1 MARGFAIIRTKRITN
16 INGAFNHNLRVSKE
30 FSKHADHTKTDDNL
44 ILYDKF
50 NFGLGGGNF
59 EGRIDEHI
67 KENNIFVKKGT
78 NIKCME
84 FVLTASPEF
93 FKTATD
99 KEKLAWR
106 KNQID
111 FLKEEFGK
119 SLIHIVEH
127 NDEKTKHIQAIILTD
142 KTKLHKYKNQKGE
155 FFKEKTTLSP
165 GDYNPDYLRK
175 LQDRYAEKNQKF
187 GLVRGLRNSKATHR
201 TLKNFYN
208 AVEIAMSKDYSNAVR
223 NKISS
228 VLKAD
233 ENMYGYIKTEKV
245 IELLT
250 PFLNDTLKKLKAVKT
265 KLNFNTADIVTEL
278 NELLKDKDNIKEL
291 RKEYFESVSKYDEV
305 KKENENLKEQLSV
318 YSNKQKPQPQITST
332 VNIDKKLKIR

>member
-1 MARGFAIIRTKRITN
+1 MLKIRIRKNRGQYGKRICTIRTKRITN

-30 FSKHADHTKTDDNL
+30 FSKHVDHTKTDENL

-142 KTKLHKYKNQKGE
+142 KTKLHKYKIKRGVFQ
-155 FFKEKTTLSP
+155 
-165 GDYNPDYLRK
+165 RK
-175 LQDRYAEKNQKF
+175 LPLA
-187 GLVRGLRNSKATHR
+187 LV
-201 TLKNFYN
+201 
-208 AVEIAMSKDYSNAVR
+208 
-223 NKISS
+223 
-228 VLKAD
+228 
-233 ENMYGYIKTEKV
+233 
-245 IELLT
+245 
-250 PFLNDTLKKLKAVKT
+250 
-265 KLNFNTADIVTEL
+265 
-278 NELLKDKDNIKEL
+278 
-291 RKEYFESVSKYDEV
+291 
-305 KKENENLKEQLSV
+305 
-318 YSNKQKPQPQITST
+318 IT
-332 VNIDKKLKIR
+332 ILII

>member
-16 INGAFNHNLRVSKE
+16 INGAFNHNIRVSKE
-30 FSKHADHTKTDDNL
+30 FSKHADHTKTNENL

-50 NFGLGGGNF
+50 EFGLDGGNF
-59 EGRIDEHI
+59 EGKIDEYI

-78 NIKCME
+78 NIKCLE

-93 FKTATD
+93 FKTATEQQ
-99 KEKLAWR
+99 KNEWR
-106 KNQID
+106 KTQLE

-155 FFKEKTTLSP
+155 FFKEKATLSP
-165 GDYNPDYLRK
+165 GDYNPDELRK
-175 LQDRYAEKNQKF
+175 LQDRYAAKNKKF

-201 TLKNFYN
+201 TLKEFYN
-208 AVEIAMSKDYSNAVR
+208 AVEIAMNKDYSDSVR
-223 NKISS
+223 KKISS
-228 VLKAD
+228 VLKEE
-233 ENMYGYIKTEKV
+233 ENMFGYIKTEKV
-245 IELLT
+245 IDLLT
-250 PFLNDTLKKLKAVKT
+250 PILNDTLKKLKAVKT
-265 KLNFNTADIVTEL
+265 KLNFNTADIVNEL

-318 YSNKQKPQPQITST
+318 YSNKQKLQPQIASP